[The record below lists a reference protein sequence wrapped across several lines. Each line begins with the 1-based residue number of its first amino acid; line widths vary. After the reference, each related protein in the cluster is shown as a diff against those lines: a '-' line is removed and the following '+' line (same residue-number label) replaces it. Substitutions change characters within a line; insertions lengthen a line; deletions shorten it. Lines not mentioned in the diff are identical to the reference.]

1 MSFRV
6 ELSPQARAQIAT
18 INLWWAENRPAAP
31 TLVAAEFETAIQQ
44 LTTSPESGRLHD
56 RRNQAHVRKVLLPRS
71 RYHLYYEVE
80 PASRLVTILAIWPLS
95 RGQGPELQPR

>member
-1 MSFRV
+1 VSFRV

-44 LTTSPESGRLHD
+44 LTTSPESGHLHE
-56 RRNQAHVRKVLLPRS
+56 RRRKVHVRKVLMPRS
-71 RYHLYYEVE
+71 RYYLYYEVNL
-80 PASRLVTILAIWPLS
+80 ASRLVTILAVWHVA
-95 RGQGPELQPR
+95 RGQGPTL